1 MQKKNGNTERRN
13 IKLATAE
20 STDTLYKLLI
30 EAGEKGKSIHCD
42 ATKDTSLINIQ
53 RMLRKGLVKVYDNN
67 DDEIVYDKN
76 EGLVYKESG
85 EKVEYRDFGY
95 SEEIQMLGVYIQPEI
110 EAIKQEEKK
119 IEELLDR
126 VKQSEILKG
135 QEKEEGLE
143 ELRKTIRQGG
153 ESNDER

>member
-1 MQKKNGNTERRN
+1 
-13 IKLATAE
+13 
-20 STDTLYKLLI
+20 
-30 EAGEKGKSIHCD
+30 
-42 ATKDTSLINIQ
+42 
-53 RMLRKGLVKVYDNN
+53 MLRKGLVKVYDNN

-76 EGLVYKESG
+76 KGLVYKESG

-126 VKQSEILKG
+126 VKQAEILKG
-135 QEKEEGLE
+135 QEKEDGLE